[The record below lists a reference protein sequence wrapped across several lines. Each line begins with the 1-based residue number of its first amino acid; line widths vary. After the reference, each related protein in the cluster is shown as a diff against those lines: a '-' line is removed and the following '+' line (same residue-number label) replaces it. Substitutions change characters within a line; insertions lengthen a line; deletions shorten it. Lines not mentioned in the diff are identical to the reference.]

1 MSTPNYGA
9 LLQSFWTPATQPIP
23 EDSSLSQTQATEPAD
38 LAEFLGDD
46 LLWQTTTTAQEP
58 DLRDIPGDLPPELAL
73 ALHEQGIA
81 RLYSHQLKTLQA
93 IRAGKSLIL
102 TSPTASGKTL
112 SVYPGIIEGCMQG
125 HRALVFYGFKAL
137 AADQYNKVSS
147 LLAKIPQKVRPRLGM
162 ITGDVKAQDK
172 RAEIIAQKPH
182 ILAVTPELIHFQLRQ
197 AWKSEGWASFYRKL
211 RYIAFDEAHTLSGSY
226 GANMAWL
233 IRRIKLAVDRYGGDS
248 KQLQFIFLSATCGNP
263 RQLAQK
269 LSALK
274 PTKSNPKP
282 IIWIRTSG
290 AAVPPKRIVVT
301 QPSHN
306 LTADTARIIQ
316 FLLSQGKSGIA
327 FCNSRRSVRELTGL
341 LKSAQV
347 SAFYSGITPE
357 RRAEVVEQLQAG
369 TIQWIVATDALEAGI
384 DLPELE
390 CCVLRGW
397 PGSKKSYQQ
406 RAGRAGRQAPGLTVL
421 IPNALNPIDLYVAEH
436 PQILISGEAE
446 EVSFN
451 DEYPIFAAKHL
462 MCAAAETGIPVDK
475 IKHYFGSATV
485 EVAKLLLSQGHLNK
499 GRNGLWTKGNPHN
512 DINFRGGATQGTIK
526 LVDAGSGEEL
536 EEVSLDIAYR
546 EVHPKAIYKRQDIDG
561 KMLAYNCISLDLQGR
576 RAILKQVADNSLYT
590 VANTQFETSSIKLL
604 TDPVQVPLLLPQE
617 LHSGDREQKKEF
629 TPAMKLELSFG
640 QVSYITSGY
649 SLMNQIYE
657 QTCLNKRCL
666 NYKEPLPGKR
676 QCSSCGKVT
685 RKAIITETLA
695 EENFE
700 QPYRVQFSTP
710 MVKVILDRLAQA
722 AIERVAKAT
731 RLSLS
736 CAGLPIPPGYQQLWE
751 HPSNLIALHSFGHQ
765 IMRAL
770 QLVVRAD
777 PKEVNFATS
786 KELGET
792 SIYVGYFYDETDG
805 GNGASEAAFQHLPEL
820 ARAAAAIAR
829 SCDCSTG
836 CAKCLI
842 QHSCPD
848 GNAALLKQLG
858 LVLLDAIAPPE
869 AS

>member
-9 LLQSFWTPATQPIP
+9 LLQSFWTPATQTIP
-23 EDSSLSQTQATEPAD
+23 ENSSLSQTQTTEPAD

-58 DLRDIPGDLPPELAL
+58 DLRDIPGDLPTELAL
-73 ALHEQGIA
+73 ALYEQGID

-147 LLAKIPQKVRPRLGM
+147 LIAKIPQKVRPRLGM
-162 ITGDVKAQDK
+162 ITGDVKQQDK

-197 AWKSEGWASFYRKL
+197 AWKSEGWASFYSRL

-274 PTKSNPKP
+274 PTKNNPKP
-282 IIWIRTSG
+282 IIWIRKSG

-436 PQILISGEAE
+436 PQILVSGEAE

-462 MCAAAETGIPVDK
+462 MCAAAETGIPMDK
-475 IKHYFGSATV
+475 IKHYFGTAAV

-512 DINFRGGATQGTIK
+512 DINFRGGTTQSTIK
-526 LVDAGSGEEL
+526 LVDAESGEEL

-561 KMLAYNCISLDLQGR
+561 KMLTYNCISLDLQGR

-629 TPAMKLELSFG
+629 TPAIKLELSFG

-676 QCSSCGKVT
+676 QCPSCGKLT

-722 AIERVAKAT
+722 AIEQVAKAT

-736 CAGLPIPPGYQQLWE
+736 RTGLPIPPGYQQLWE

-765 IMRAL
+765 IMQAL

-805 GNGASEAAFQHLPEL
+805 GNGASEAAFKHLPEL
-820 ARAAAAIAR
+820 ARAAATIAR

-842 QHSCPD
+842 QHGCPD

-858 LVLLDAIAPPE
+858 LVLLDAIAPQ
-869 AS
+869 

>member
-23 EDSSLSQTQATEPAD
+23 ENSSLSQTTEPAD
-38 LAEFLGDD
+38 IAEFLGDD
-46 LLWQTTTTAQEP
+46 LLWQTTTKAQEP
-58 DLRDIPGDLPPELAL
+58 TLRDIPGDLPPELTN
-73 ALHEQGIA
+73 ALHEQGIN
-81 RLYSHQLKTLQA
+81 RLYSHQLKALQA

-112 SVYPGIIEGCMQG
+112 SIYPGMIEGCMQG

-162 ITGDVKAQDK
+162 ITGDVKEQDK
-172 RAEIIAQKPH
+172 RAEILASNPH

-197 AWKSEGWASFYRKL
+197 AWKSEGWAGFYSKL

-274 PTKSNPKP
+274 PTKRDLKP
-282 IIWIRTSG
+282 IIWIRKSG

-301 QPSHN
+301 HPSHN

-341 LKSAQV
+341 LKSAKV

-421 IPNALNPIDLYVAEH
+421 ILNALNPIDLYVAEH
-436 PQILISGEAE
+436 PEMLVSGEAE

-462 MCAAAETGIPVDK
+462 MCAAAETGIPTDK
-475 IKHYFGSATV
+475 IKHYFGSAAV

-499 GRNGLWTKGNPHN
+499 GRNGLWTKGNPHI
-512 DINFRGGATQGTIK
+512 DINFRGGATQSTIK
-526 LVDAGSGEEL
+526 LVDAESGEEL

-546 EVHPKAIYKRQDIDG
+546 EVHPRAIYKRQDIDG

-576 RAILKQVADNSLYT
+576 RAILKQAADNSLYT
-590 VANTQFETSSIKLL
+590 VANTEFETSSIKLL

-617 LHSGDREQKKEF
+617 LHECDREQKKEF

-666 NYKEPLPGKR
+666 SYKEPLPGKR
-676 QCSSCGKVT
+676 QCPSCGKAT

-710 MVKVILDRLAQA
+710 MVKVILNQQAQA
-722 AIERVAKAT
+722 AIEQVAKAT

-736 CAGLPIPPGYQQLWE
+736 RTGLPIPPGYQQLWE

-765 IMRAL
+765 IMQAL

-792 SIYVGYFYDETDG
+792 SIYVGYFYDEADG
-805 GNGASEAAFQHLPEL
+805 GNGASEAVFKQLPEL

-842 QHSCPD
+842 QHGCPD
-848 GNAALLKQLG
+848 GNTALLKQLG
-858 LVLLDAIAPPE
+858 LVLLEAIAPP
-869 AS
+869 SPN